1 MSQETNLNVSPYFDD
16 FDINNDYYKVL
27 FKPGYPVQARELTTL
42 QSILQNQIEQFG
54 KHIFKDGSPVIG
66 GEVNFISPVYAVQ
79 ISSTHNGL
87 PIELYIDQII
97 DRNFIGSNSGVKAQ
111 VLGFVRDIES
121 EKSNYTLYLKYNS
134 GGGPNF
140 ENSKFFELE
149 DLITESTLV
158 TERNLTLQS
167 GQTVFNTLSTGGIE
181 YQGSLCEVKGGI
193 FFIRGYFIKSITQKI
208 ITSQYTPN
216 DNYKVG
222 FQIIESVVTADQ
234 DPSLYDNA
242 AGFSNYAAPGADRF
256 GVDLVLTTKR
266 ISDNDSDFLELLRI
280 ENGQPQYIVSK
291 TVYSLIRDE
300 LASRTYD
307 ESGDYLVR
315 PFTVFARETLNDGYK
330 VLGLYKQNQITPSGN
345 TPSEG
350 LITYQIGA
358 GKAYVGGY
366 DVETIAPT
374 LIDIPKPRTTKRVE
388 NKVISYNAGSL
399 AILNNVYGVPTIGI
413 GATIPVSLIDSRLG
427 SSKTVAVGTT
437 IGYARIYDF
446 IPETQYIDNTSRM
459 EVRLFDIDMFV
470 KLTLTSNITLSSS
483 SRIEGQISKA
493 TGFLKES
500 ITSSNTLTLYS
511 VSGTFMDNEPIII
524 NGVDSNRFVSKAT
537 KYEFFDAKSL
547 YSSVG
552 ISTFT
557 GDFVLSSSTR
567 LSNLDSQFLISGRS
581 SGISTVTTGFL
592 NVFTNKVKSGDII
605 SYNNPNF
612 GNIPVYNKVESVSA
626 GGTFFTISGIT
637 TVSGICDGS
646 LPSSNTT
653 VNGIIKVQSNIDIND
668 SSLITALPNLNVS
681 YIDLQNN
688 NILQRRQ
695 FSNVSFSAS
704 QISVS
709 ITEEDLFFADFDE
722 DNFVISYSDGSLETL
737 RSQMYSLS
745 GDGKT
750 LTFIG
755 LKKSNGTANVIAT
768 LVNTE
773 PSSIKKDLN
782 KLTSI
787 TINKSIYTQSG
798 IGTTTLNDGLTYNQ
812 YYGLR
817 VQDKDISLNIP
828 DVIRV
833 LAIYESSNTAD
844 PILPSLSLASFNGIF
859 NSTSQLKPGDIFEG
873 NISNSVAVV
882 ASILNSSD
890 IEYVSFNDNTFTK
903 NEKITFK
910 ESEITAVITDLTL
923 GSRNVTGNYLFDS
936 GHTASVA
943 EYSKI
948 VRKNNVS
955 EPKGKLRIICKNY
968 TSNAIDTGEFITI
981 NSYSGYD
988 YGFDIPPS
996 VLGIRASD
1004 IVDLRPRLK
1013 PFTLTNKSP
1022 FEYDGKQ
1029 LGIAGKYSSYVLAPN
1044 KNLILNYEYYLPRID
1059 VVSLNTQG
1067 KFEVLQG
1074 IPSDDPKLPQLK
1086 RNSLDIAVIFLPP
1099 YLYSFKDAIVD
1110 MSIHKR
1116 YRMSDISLL
1125 EGRIQRIEEVTA
1137 LNLLESETDS
1147 IIIRDAETG
1156 LNRFKSGFFADNFVN
1171 ETFSDV
1177 NNSEFKSYVYKDY
1190 GSLGAIPIVRNLDLQ
1205 LGSEAISGFT
1215 TSYNPNIDY
1224 TFVTDLGSPGIKK
1237 TGEIVTLNYSE
1248 IPYISQ
1254 PYASIATNI
1263 SGVPI
1268 IYNGD
1273 ASLSPS
1279 EDTWYEEKI
1288 IDRNTFAE
1296 GTTTTAKTPTVENI
1310 TRVINQKGPDI
1321 IRYVDPPKSVSTW
1334 PTNPPAAAAAP
1345 SPAPTPQPP
1354 AARPPAAPST
1364 PGQMIIAGI
1373 IVEGP
1378 NTGARAD
1385 ASTVVNPAA
1394 LGAVNAQAAQFAAL
1408 SAAGQAA
1415 ELAKAAAELA
1425 KFGLPLPR

>member
-1 MSQETNLNVSPYFDD
+1 MPQETNLNVSPYFDD
-16 FDINNDYYKVL
+16 FDVNNNYYKVL
-27 FKPGYPVQARELTTL
+27 FKPGYPIQARELTTL

-111 VLGFVRDIES
+111 VLGFIRDIES
-121 EKSNYTLYLKYNS
+121 EKSNYTLYVKYTS

-181 YQGSLCEVKGGI
+181 YQGSLCEVKEGI

-208 ITSQYTPN
+208 ITSQYTSN

-222 FQIIESVVTADQ
+222 FQIIESAVTADQ
-234 DPSLYDNA
+234 DSSLYDNA
-242 AGFSNYAAPGADRF
+242 AGFNNYAAPGADRF
-256 GVDLVLTTKR
+256 GIDLVLTTKI
-266 ISDNDSDFLELLRI
+266 ISDNDSDFIELLRI
-280 ENGQPQYIVSK
+280 QNGQPQYIVSK
-291 TVYSLIRDE
+291 TIYSLIRDE

-307 ESGDYLVR
+307 ESGDYLVI
-315 PFTVFARETLNDGYK
+315 PFSVFARETLNDGYK
-330 VLGLYKQNQITPSGN
+330 ILGLYKQNQLTLNGN
-345 TPSEG
+345 NPSEN
-350 LITYQIGA
+350 LLTYQIGP
-358 GKAYVGGY
+358 GKAYVSGY
-366 DVETIAPT
+366 DVETISPT
-374 LIDIPKPRTTKRVE
+374 LIDVPKPRTTKKVE
-388 NKVISYNAGSL
+388 NKVVSYNAGSL

-437 IGYARIYDF
+437 IGYARVYDF

-459 EVRLFDIDMFV
+459 EVRLFDIDMFS

-493 TGFLKES
+493 AGFLKES
-500 ITSSNTLTLYS
+500 VTSSNTLTLYS

-524 NGVDSNRFVSKAT
+524 NGVDSNRFISRAT
-537 KYEFFDAKSL
+537 KYEFFDVKSL

-581 SGISTVTTGFL
+581 SGISTVTTGFS
-592 NVFTNKVKSGDII
+592 NVFTNKVKTGDII

-653 VNGIIKVQSNIDIND
+653 LNGIIKVQSSIDIND
-668 SSLITALPNLNVS
+668 SSLITQLPNSNISSVE
-681 YIDLQNN
+681 IENN
-688 NILQRRQ
+688 TLLQRRQ
-695 FSNVSFSAS
+695 FSNISFSGN
-704 QISVS
+704 QILVS

-722 DNFVISYSDGSLETL
+722 DNFLISYSDGSLETL

-755 LKKSNGTANVIAT
+755 LKNPSGTANVIAT
-768 LVNTE
+768 LVNNQ
-773 PSSIKKDLN
+773 PSSIKKNLN
-782 KLTSI
+782 KLSTI
-787 TINKSIYTQSG
+787 IINKSIYTQSG

-817 VQDKDISLNIP
+817 VQDNDISLNIP

-833 LAIYESSNTAD
+833 LAVYESSNTED
-844 PILPSLSLASFNGIF
+844 PILPSLTLTSFNGIF

-873 NISNSVAVV
+873 NLSNTVAMVV
-882 ASILNSSD
+882 SALSPNQ
-890 IEYVSFNDNTFTK
+890 IEYISLNDNNFIRD
-903 NEKITFK
+903 EVITFK
-910 ESEITAVITDLTL
+910 ESDITAVVSGSIL
-923 GSRNVTGNYLFDS
+923 GSRNISGNYFFEDGNTPS
-936 GHTASVA
+936 IAD
-943 EYSKI
+943 YSKI
-948 VRKNNVS
+948 IRQS
-955 EPKGKLRIICKNY
+955 SALPPKGRLKIIYQNY
-968 TSNAIDTGEFITI
+968 TTEKTDTGEFITV

-988 YGFDIPPS
+988 YGFDIPQILEGLP
-996 VLGIRASD
+996 ASD
-1004 IVDLRPRLK
+1004 IVDLRPRVK
-1013 PFTLTNKSP
+1013 PFTLENKSP

-1029 LGIAGKYSSYVLAPN
+1029 FNLLGKYSSYVLSPN
-1044 KNLILNYEYYLPRID
+1044 KNLILNYNYYLPRID
-1059 VVSLNTQG
+1059 AVCLNSDG
-1067 KFEVLQG
+1067 KFEILQG
-1074 IPSDDPKLPQLK
+1074 IPSDNPRLPELK
-1086 RNSLDIAVIFLPP
+1086 QNSLNIARIYLPP
-1099 YLYSFKDAIVD
+1099 YLYSNRDAVVNMEIN
-1110 MSIHKR
+1110 KR

-1125 EGRIQRIEEVTA
+1125 EDRIERVEQITS
-1137 LNLLESETDS
+1137 LTLLELQTES
-1147 IIIRDAETG
+1147 IVIRDAETG

-1177 NNSEFKSYVYKDY
+1177 NNLEFRSFVYTNQGFL
-1190 GSLGAIPIVRNLDLQ
+1190 GSIPITRHLDLQ
-1205 LGSEAISGFT
+1205 LGSESISGFT
-1215 TSYNPNIDY
+1215 TSYNPNIDHS
-1224 TFVTDLGSPGIKK
+1224 FITDLGSPGIKK
-1237 TGEIVTLNYSE
+1237 SGEVVTLNYSE
-1248 IPYISQ
+1248 VPYISQ
-1254 PYASIATNI
+1254 PYANLETNI
-1263 SGVPI
+1263 SGIPI
-1268 IYNGD
+1268 IYNGG
-1273 ASLSPS
+1273 ASLFPA
-1279 EDTWYEEKI
+1279 EDVWYEEKLI
-1288 IDRNTFAE
+1288 ERSTFVEGKTTIANTS
-1296 GTTTTAKTPTVENI
+1296 TIENI
-1310 TRVINQKGPDI
+1310 TTVVNQKGPDI
-1321 IRYVDPPKSVSTW
+1321 IRYVDPPKPAPSYPVSSPSTPKPSLPSPP
-1334 PTNPPAAAAAP
+1334 PTSSSPSPPPPRPPASPPAAVP
-1345 SPAPTPQPP
+1345 PPPPAPP
-1354 AARPPAAPST
+1354 APAPVIQHTVNKWGVTST
-1364 PGQMIIAGI
+1364 PIPGPLNTAGKTATK
-1373 IVEGP
+1373 VG
-1378 NTGARAD
+1378 
-1385 ASTVVNPAA
+1385 
-1394 LGAVNAQAAQFAAL
+1394 
-1408 SAAGQAA
+1408 
-1415 ELAKAAAELA
+1415 
-1425 KFGLPLPR
+1425 GLTIYI